1 MKKLLA
7 ITAVAAMAAGISIAS
22 AQTTMNKTQ
31 MGSPA
36 TKGTGAFCLTGSS
49 GASNCTFASIAE
61 CQKMAKSG
69 QKCTPNTNSGTTG
82 AK

>member
-7 ITAVAAMAAGISIAS
+7 ITAVAAMAAGISIAG
-22 AQTTMNKTQ
+22 AQTTMNKDQ
-31 MGSPA
+31 AGSPRG
-36 TKGTGAFCLTGSS
+36 KGSGAFCLTGSA
-49 GASNCTFASIAE
+49 GTSNCTFASIAE

-69 QKCTPNTNSGTTG
+69 QKCTPNQNNATTG

>member
-7 ITAVAAMAAGISIAS
+7 ITAIAAMAAGISIAS
-22 AQTTMNKTQ
+22 AQTTMSKDQ
-31 MGSPA
+31 MGSPRG
-36 TKGTGAFCLTGSS
+36 KGSGAFCLTGTS
-49 GASNCTFASIAE
+49 GTSNCTFASIAA

-69 QKCTPNTNSGTTG
+69 EKCAPNPNSATTG